1 MIRALI
7 NLLINNPIPEW
18 ADLPDG
24 WEPNPA
30 TVGHIARE
38 ADALRANG
46 ERNAAVLGGGK

>member
-7 NLLINNPIPEW
+7 HRMRPNWRE
-18 ADLPDG
+18 LPQT
-24 WEPNPA
+24 WRPNPA

-46 ERNAAVLGGGK
+46 ERNAALLEGGK